1 MSRLRAVVAALTL
14 GVPFVATAADVTRVA
29 SSFEDEDPFGMFI
42 DAGFEHSQRRT
53 KIVREALPENAGGTR
68 QYQDELWYRSYD
80 TRLNLDV
87 AFGIAQDVEL
97 SFGLPLVLLQDESWS
112 FVEGRNRSNSTITN
126 NLVRNNCGGSGA
138 PCSLTTPEPLFNVPD
153 NGHLETFRGGLT
165 RLGNARF
172 GFAWAIFN
180 QLKDETKPTWT
191 VALDYEAP
199 TAKLLDPSMQ
209 TTKDNRGDVGDRVH
223 KYTISTAL
231 SRQIGLADPY
241 FRMHYTIPVRG
252 PGAWSN
258 CDNRNVDPQNLGRPQ
273 NCGLEGWNRKETGIQ
288 APHIAGVIFGSEF
301 QVLDQPTRKFKLD
314 LRAISN
320 YVSKGRYYNEMSG
333 ALRKLLA
340 TGDYM
345 QIGGQFALTAQISDF
360 LSVRGSGMFLY
371 NTDHVLTDEKI
382 GKDLDGS
389 GTVDITGNTAEL
401 NPNFD
406 YRTDFV
412 SRRFHATE
420 SKDFRLDVTATLRF

>member
-14 GVPFVATAADVTRVA
+14 GAPFVATAADVTRVA

-42 DAGFEHSQRRT
+42 DVGLDHSQRRT
-53 KIVREALPENAGGTR
+53 KIVREALPTTTGGTR
-68 QYQDELWYRSYD
+68 EYQGELWYRSYD

-97 SFGLPLVLLQDESWS
+97 SFGLPIVLLQDESWT
-112 FVEGRNRSNSTITN
+112 FVSRTDASNSTITN
-126 NLVRNNCGGSGA
+126 NFVSNNCGGTGA
-138 PCSLTTPEPLFNVPD
+138 PCSLGTPEPLFNVPA
-153 NGHLETFRGGLT
+153 NGYLETFRGG
-165 RLGNARF
+165 LGNARF
-172 GFAWAIFN
+172 GFAWSIFN
-180 QLKDETKPTWT
+180 QRKDETKPTW
-191 VALDYEAP
+191 VVGLDYEAP
-199 TAKLLDPSMQ
+199 TAKLLDPSFL
-209 TTKDNRGDVGDRVH
+209 TSKEERGAVGDRVH
-223 KYTISTAL
+223 KYTVYTAL
-231 SRQIGLADPY
+231 SRQIGLAEPY

-258 CDNRNVDPQNLGRPQ
+258 CDNRNVEPQNLGHPQ
-273 NCGLEGWNRKETGIQ
+273 NCGLGVWNRKETGIQ
-288 APHIAGVIFGSEF
+288 APHVAGVMFGSEF
-301 QVLDQPTRKFKLD
+301 QVLEQPTRKFKMD

-320 YVSKGRYYNEMSG
+320 YVSEGRYYNELSG

-340 TGDYM
+340 TGDYI
-345 QIGGQFALTAQISDF
+345 QIGGQFALTAQLSDI
-360 LSVRGSGMFLY
+360 LSVRGSGMYLY

-382 GKDLDGS
+382 GKDLNGDGE
-389 GTVDITGNTAEL
+389 VNITANPAEL

-420 SKDFRLDVTATLRF
+420 SKDWRLDVSATLRF